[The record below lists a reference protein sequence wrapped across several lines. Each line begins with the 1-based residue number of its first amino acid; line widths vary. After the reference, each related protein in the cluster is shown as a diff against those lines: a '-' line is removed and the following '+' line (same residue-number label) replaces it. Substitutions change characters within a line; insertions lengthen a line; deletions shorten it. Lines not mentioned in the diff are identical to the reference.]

1 MNGLFKLVVVEDG
14 ANLAVA
20 VAGPVG
26 LHDLHLGVA
35 HVRPDNMT
43 LSHPPVSS
51 LSSSSR
57 HVCNFD
63 NVRKENAIIGEG
75 LHTFCTQYKLSPP
88 KIRTQSSKD
97 LHRDYTDICPNFSWR
112 QLTLNLYLSYIAFT
126 CLMLLLL
133 LGLVGVGVQV
143 RELGLPL
150 DRGVGGLVPVLQ
162 IEHLLPGPLQHVTPH
177 PATLLPSL
185 C

>member
-57 HVCNFD
+57 HVCKFD
-63 NVRKENAIIGEG
+63 NVWKENAIIGEG

-88 KIRTQSSKD
+88 KIQTHSSKD
-97 LHRDYTDICPNFSWR
+97 LNRSEIIQKSVPILAGD
-112 QLTLNLYLSYIAFT
+112 NLL
-126 CLMLLLL
+126 
-133 LGLVGVGVQV
+133 
-143 RELGLPL
+143 
-150 DRGVGGLVPVLQ
+150 
-162 IEHLLPGPLQHVTPH
+162 
-177 PATLLPSL
+177 
-185 C
+185 